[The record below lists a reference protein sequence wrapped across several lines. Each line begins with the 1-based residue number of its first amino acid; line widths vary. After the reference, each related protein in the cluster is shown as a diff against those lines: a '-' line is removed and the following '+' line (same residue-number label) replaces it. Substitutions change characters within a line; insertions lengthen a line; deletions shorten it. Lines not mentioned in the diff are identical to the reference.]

1 MTRLEAF
8 NLIEDE
14 RRRQSRKWAAKH
26 SWGEGDCS
34 SRDVAETVK
43 VAVLTEEVG
52 EVARA
57 VLDRKPGDL
66 RNELVQ
72 VAAVAVA
79 WLEAMQLPIQN
90 ESGPASTGPGGTA

>member
-1 MTRLEAF
+1 MTLFEVF

-14 RRRQSRKWAAKH
+14 RASQAAKWTAEH
-26 SWGEGDCS
+26 TWGIGDCS
-34 SRDVAETVK
+34 SAAVPEMVK

-66 RNELVQ
+66 RDELVQ
-72 VAAVAVA
+72 VAAVACA
-79 WLEAMQLPIQN
+79 WLQGM
-90 ESGPASTGPGGTA
+90 ESPNAE

>member
-1 MTRLEAF
+1 MTLFEVF

-14 RRRQSRKWAAKH
+14 RARQAAKWTAEH
-26 SWGEGDCS
+26 SWGIGDCS
-34 SRDVAETVK
+34 SAAVPETVK

-66 RNELVQ
+66 RGELVQ
-72 VAAVAVA
+72 VAAVACA
-79 WLEAMQLPIQN
+79 WLEGMA
-90 ESGPASTGPGGTA
+90 SPAEE